1 MKKLYVMR
9 TSIITLI
16 FVLLLSGVAFAGN
29 TYARGQAQRD
39 STYAEPRYRTAP
51 NDTRSNDNYS
61 TKGNTDPSRPG
72 RKGPDPYDK
81 RYSNQYNRP
90 SYGY

>member
-1 MKKLYVMR
+1 MK
-9 TSIITLI
+9 TSIITL
-16 FVLLLSGVAFAGN
+16 VLLLILSGVAFAGD
-29 TYARGQAQRD
+29 TYVRGYAQRD

-51 NDTRSNDNYS
+51 NDARNENSS
-61 TKGNTDPSRPG
+61 AKGDTNLGRPG
-72 RKGPDPYDK
+72 RKNPDPHDR